1 MGVFYKLA
9 TLLKLYWEINMKD
22 NPISINSLRS
32 VKFFNIESSYTFEA
46 KGVNIDYMLL
56 VVLDNTSRSTNSSK
70 IAIDKL
76 HENIFA
82 YIKKSY
88 KDGSFGNDGLK
99 VISYLRDSEIINIS
113 KSEPFPNSV

>member
-1 MGVFYKLA
+1 
-9 TLLKLYWEINMKD
+9 MKD

-56 VVLDNTSRSTNSSK
+56 VVLDNTSRGTKFSK

-82 YIKKSY
+82 YIKKAY